1 MCQVYLSLGG
11 NLGDRLSNLI
21 MAIQLIKERIGEVL
35 QESAIYETKAWGD
48 TNQPDYLNMVIALK
62 TNLAPEELLN
72 KTQRIENELGR
83 KRREKW
89 GARTIDID
97 ILLINHLI
105 INTERLKVPHP
116 LMSERK
122 FVLLPLME
130 VAAEFIHPI
139 FKTSIKT
146 LTSNCEDVLEVKRLH
161 LKNSI

>member
-11 NLGDRLSNLI
+11 NLGDRLSNLTK
-21 MAIQLIKERIGEVL
+21 AIQLIKERIGEVL

-48 TNQPDYLNMVIALK
+48 TNQPDYLNLVLAVK
-62 TNLAPEELLN
+62 TNLEPEELLDE
-72 KTQRIENELGR
+72 TQRIENELGR

-97 ILLINHLI
+97 ILFINQLI

-122 FVLLPLME
+122 FVLLPLE
-130 VAAEFIHPI
+130 EIAPEFIHPI

-146 LTSNCEDVLEVKRLH
+146 LTSRCEDALEVKRLH
-161 LKNSI
+161 LKNSL